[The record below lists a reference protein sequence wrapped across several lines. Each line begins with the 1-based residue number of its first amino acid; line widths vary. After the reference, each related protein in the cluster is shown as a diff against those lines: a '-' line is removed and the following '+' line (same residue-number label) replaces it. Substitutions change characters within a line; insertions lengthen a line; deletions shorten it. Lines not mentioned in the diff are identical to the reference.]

1 MAVKEVNGSTFETVV
16 LKSEKPVVVDFNA
29 AWCGP
34 CRMMKP
40 VLETL
45 SVKRPDVLFAAVN
58 VDDDIDLAERYQI
71 SSIPCLVLI
80 KNGAEAGRIIGY
92 RPMEDL
98 ERFLG

>member
-1 MAVKEVNGSTFETVV
+1 MAVNEVNGSTFETVV

-40 VLETL
+40 VLEAL